1 MKQVIKT
8 EKGDTEE
15 VFKKIKGEIIQEFS
29 VKEDKKCGDQSFHL
43 ITNKS
48 DLKFG
53 ANDLGI
59 WIESYKKKKVKNKTN
74 Q

>member
-8 EKGDTEE
+8 NITDIEEIEKIFE
-15 VFKKIKGEIIQEFS
+15 KLKGEIIQEFS
-29 VKEDKKCGDQSFHL
+29 VKEDTRVGDQHLRL

-59 WIESYKKKKVKNKTN
+59 WIESYKKKKIKK
-74 Q
+74 